1 MQVSWAGLAVVALG
15 AAMQGSFALPQKY
28 IRGWAWEKMWLA
40 YSITAM
46 VIIPWLLLLAG
57 IPQAWTAYGSVE
69 SGVLARTALFGA
81 GWGVGSVLFGLG
93 IARVGIALAFAIIIS
108 LTAAVGSVVPLAVLH
123 PEELA
128 TRRGAL
134 LFIGLAVVVA
144 GVALCSRAGAL
155 KEASAGGAGIARSGF
170 GRGLLIC
177 VASGIA
183 SPMMNFSFAFGGP
196 IQEQAMRS
204 GAGPAAANFC
214 IFAIAVSA
222 GFLINGGYC
231 LYLLRRN
238 RSWASA
244 QAEPGLRNFLLAA
257 AMGALWLFGFY
268 FYGTGAA
275 WLGSYGAILGWPVFM
290 TVMVLVANFWGLA
303 TGEWRQAPGRA
314 RAYLAVGILVLV
326 AALMVIGAAAQ
337 A

>member
-1 MQVSWAGLAVVALG
+1 MDVSWAGLAVVAAG
-15 AAMQGSFALPQKY
+15 AAMQGSFALPQKF
-28 IRGWAWEKMWLA
+28 IRGWAWERMWLI

-46 VIIPWLLLLAG
+46 LAIPWLLILAS
-57 IPQAWTAYGSVE
+57 IPQAWGAYSAVPG
-69 SGVLARTALFGA
+69 GVLARTALFGA

-123 PEELA
+123 PEQFA

-134 LFIGLAVVVA
+134 LLVGLAVVVA

-155 KEASAGGAGIARSGF
+155 KEAAGGGATAARSGF
-170 GRGLLIC
+170 ARGLLIC

-196 IQEQAMRS
+196 IAEQATRL
-204 GAGPAAANFC
+204 GAGPATANFAV
-214 IFAIAVSA
+214 FAVAVSA
-222 GFLINGGYC
+222 GFLINAGYC
-231 LYLLRRN
+231 IYLLVRN
-238 RSWASA
+238 RSWRGGEPERGASN
-244 QAEPGLRNFLLAA
+244 LVLAL
-257 AMGALWLFGFY
+257 AMGALWLFGFF

-275 WLGSYGAILGWPVFM
+275 WLGSYGPIVGWPVFM

-303 TGEWRQAPGRA
+303 TGEWKQAPSKAKRL
-314 RAYLAVGILVLV
+314 LAAGIVVLI
-326 AALMVIGAAAQ
+326 AALIIIGASAQ